1 MITRQQAVRLI
12 NSHLD
17 IGIRAEQKEAYHY
30 GRMELRVLLDLIYGG
45 PPDPLAIDDHLL
57 AK

>member
-1 MITRQQAVRLI
+1 MITRKQAVRLI

-17 IGIRAEQKEAYHY
+17 IGIPAEQKAAFHY
-30 GRMELRVLLDLIYGG
+30 GRMELMVLLDLIYGG
-45 PPDPLAIDDHLL
+45 PPDPLAIDEHLL